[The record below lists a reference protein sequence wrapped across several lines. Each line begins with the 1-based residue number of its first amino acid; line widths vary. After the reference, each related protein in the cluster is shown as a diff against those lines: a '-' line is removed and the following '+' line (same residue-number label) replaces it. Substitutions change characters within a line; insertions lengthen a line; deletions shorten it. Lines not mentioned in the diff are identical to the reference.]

1 VTGYLAWRRLRG
13 AGARVFHETFGRGVA
28 VLGRLALGRGGE
40 LAPEPERVL
49 ALSLQK
55 IGDAVATEPALR
67 ILAERWPRASL
78 EVAAAASLERG
89 PDMGACEVFAMIP
102 QVKRVHPV
110 RRRRDLRA
118 LAGTSDLVLVFG
130 LRARDAWAGLRV
142 RGGRGVAVGY
152 GWGGRGAALDRVYAP
167 PPQIMLTATE
177 ARESGARPQHEL
189 WGELLV
195 RAGIATAYD
204 VTRAGPPRLVVPEKA
219 ARDASALLGEREV
232 PERFV
237 ALAPWNAQPHY
248 RWPEERWVEFAKRL
262 SIAAASPREAGGGSG
277 WGAGPPVV
285 IVGGHARD
293 EVEHAA
299 RIAKATGAVSF
310 AGQLPLDRTAALLAR
325 AALVVAV
332 DSGPAHVARAVGATT
347 VVLFGPGSPPV
358 WAPPGA
364 RVLQRTDLCHGCRQP
379 RCYRSRR
386 ECLEDLTVESV
397 LEATVRSP

>member
-1 VTGYLAWRRLRG
+1 
-13 AGARVFHETFGRGVA
+13 VFHETLGRGVA
-28 VLGRLALGRGGE
+28 ALGRLALGRGGE
-40 LAPEPERVL
+40 LAAEPERIL

-55 IGDAVATEPALR
+55 IGDAVTTEPALR
-67 ILAERWPRASL
+67 ILADKWPRASL
-78 EVAAAASLERG
+78 EVAAAASLEPG

-142 RGGRGVAVGY
+142 RGGRGVALGY
-152 GWGGRGAALDRVYAP
+152 GWGGRGAALDKAYAP

-177 ARESGARPQHEL
+177 ARESGARAQHEL

-195 RAGIATAYD
+195 RAGIASADD
-204 VTRAGPPRLVVPEKA
+204 VTRAGAPRLVVPEKA
-219 ARDASALLGEREV
+219 ARDAAALLVERDV

-237 ALAPWNAQPHY
+237 VLAPWNAQPHY
-248 RWPEERWVEFAKRL
+248 RWPEERWVSLASAL
-262 SIAAASPREAGGGSG
+262 SLPK
-277 WGAGPPVV
+277 V

-299 RIAKATGAVSF
+299 RIAKTTGAVSF

-325 AALVVAV
+325 AALVVAL
-332 DSGPAHVARAVGATT
+332 DSGPAHVARAVGAPT

-386 ECLEDLTVESV
+386 ECLDDLTVESV
-397 LEATVRSP
+397 LAAAQN